1 MMKLSLSQAKKHNA
15 RALPAKLFTM
25 HVASRQLSAL
35 YADDGQLL
43 DISIQLGDRFL
54 QILGSGGPAR
64 EKVIVQN
71 FLQAPTGLPV
81 LLGTGLGH
89 ALHELLLHYD
99 GPVAVVDADLDLLT
113 LSQVKEHLSP
123 DALERICWIH
133 EADPAAALLA
143 ISRWQL
149 QQGKQ
154 PLPPLVPLAHPL
166 YARINPSYYG
176 PLREKLRLSAR
187 TDFWQQAVQP
197 RFTSAT
203 PRLLLITSQYFL
215 MGELIGACESLNIP
229 FQLLTIDN
237 NEMASATFVEQLL
250 SAAVSFKPDAVLTL
264 NHLGVDRE
272 GVLTDLLQ
280 KLQLPLASWFV
291 DNPHLILHLYQK
303 LISPWTS
310 IFTWDVDNITSL
322 KAMGFEHVFY
332 LPLATDPRRFVLSKR
347 QDAPAAWHSQLS
359 FVGNSM
365 LYKVGARL
373 KKGNLSRPLL
383 KSFKSMATAFGE
395 SDERSVRTF
404 LSRQA
409 PELQQAYAALP
420 DNESR
425 LAYET
430 ALTWEATRQYRTL
443 CVEQLLPFT
452 PLIVGDPGWRIVFR
466 RRPDHVRLHS
476 ELAYYDQLPY
486 FYPCSEI
493 NFNCTSKQM
502 KGAVNQRIFDVP
514 ATGSFILTD
523 WREQMDELFEP
534 HTEIACYH
542 EPEEVPELVRY
553 YLTHPQE
560 RQRIA
565 TAARKRILGEHTWQH
580 RLQSML
586 QHLRAVY
593 GIPAA
598 QQRGAP

>member
-1 MMKLSLSQAKKHNA
+1 MTKLSLNRAKKHNG
-15 RALPAKLFTM
+15 LTFFTKLLNM
-25 HVASRQLSAL
+25 HTTPRQLSAL
-35 YADDGQLL
+35 YADDGQLV
-43 DISIQLGDRFL
+43 DISIQIDGRTLR
-54 QILGSGGPAR
+54 ILGSGGPER

-71 FLQAPTGLPV
+71 FLHAPTGLPV
-81 LLGTGLGH
+81 LLGAGLGH
-89 ALHELLLHYD
+89 ALRQLLEHYD
-99 GPVAVVDADLDLLT
+99 GPVAVVDADADLLA
-113 LSQVKEHLSP
+113 LSQVKAQFSP
-123 DALERICWIH
+123 DEQQRICWIH
-133 EADPAAALLA
+133 EQDPAAALQQL
-143 ISRWQL
+143 SRWQL
-149 QQGKQ
+149 QLGLQ
-154 PLPPLVPLAHPL
+154 PLPALAPLVHPL
-166 YARINPSYYG
+166 YLRLTPDYYG
-176 PLREKLRLSAR
+176 PLREKLRVSAR
-187 TDFWQQAVQP
+187 TDFWQQAVLP
-197 RFTSAT
+197 RFSAPT

-215 MGELIGACESLNIP
+215 MGELIGACEALNIP

-272 GVLTDLLQ
+272 GVLMSLLQ

-303 LISPWTS
+303 LVSPWTS
-310 IFTWDVDNITSL
+310 IFTWDVDNIASL
-322 KAMGFEHVFY
+322 KAMGFAHVFY
-332 LPLATDPRRFVLSKR
+332 LPLATDPRRFALA
-347 QDAPAAWHSQLS
+347 QGQNAPAAWRSQVS

-373 KKGNLSRPLL
+373 KKGQLSRPLL

-404 LSRQA
+404 LAHQK
-409 PELQQAYAALP
+409 PELQQAYEALP

-430 ALTWEATRQYRTL
+430 ALTWEATRQYRTQ
-443 CVEQLLPFT
+443 CVEQLLPFS
-452 PLIVGDPGWRIVFR
+452 PLIVGDSGWRIVFR
-466 RRPDHVRLHS
+466 KQASQVRLHS
-476 ELAYYDQLPY
+476 ELAYYNQLPF

-502 KGAVNQRIFDVP
+502 KGAVNQRIFDIP
-514 ATGSFILTD
+514 ATGSFVLTD

-534 HTEIACYH
+534 NTEIACFH
-542 EPEEVPELVRY
+542 EPEEVPDLVRY
-553 YLTHPQE
+553 YLAHPQE

-565 TAARKRILGEHTWQH
+565 TAARKRILAEHTWQH

-593 GIPAA
+593 GTPAV
-598 QQRGAP
+598 QQRSAP

>member
-1 MMKLSLSQAKKHNA
+1 
-15 RALPAKLFTM
+15 M
-25 HVASRQLSAL
+25 HIAPRQLSAL

-43 DISIQLGDRFL
+43 DISIQIADRSL
-54 QILGSGGPAR
+54 QILGAGGPAR

-71 FLQAPTGLPV
+71 FLQTPKGLPV

-89 ALHELLLHYD
+89 ALHQILQGYD
-99 GPVAVVDADLDLLT
+99 GPLAVVDADMDLLA
-113 LSQVKEHLSP
+113 LSRVKENLSP
-123 DALERICWIH
+123 DAQQRICWIH
-133 EADPAAALLA
+133 ESDPVVALQLL
-143 ISRWQL
+143 SRWQL
-149 QQGKQ
+149 QQGIQ
-154 PLPPLVPLAHPL
+154 PLPPLVPLVHPL
-166 YARINPSYYG
+166 YARLNPSYYG
-176 PLREKLRLSAR
+176 PLREKLRHSTR

-197 RFTSAT
+197 RFTSPT

-215 MGELIGACESLNIP
+215 MGELIGACETLNIP

-250 SAAVSFKPDAVLTL
+250 RAAVTFKPDAVLTL

-303 LISPWTS
+303 LVSPWTS
-310 IFTWDVDNITSL
+310 IFTWDVDNIASL

-332 LPLATDPRRFVLSKR
+332 LPLATDPRRFVLSKG
-347 QDAPAAWHSQLS
+347 QDAPAAWRSQLS

-373 KKGNLSRPLL
+373 KKGRLSRPLL
-383 KSFKSMATAFGE
+383 KSFKSLATNFGE
-395 SDERSVRTF
+395 SDERSVRAF
-404 LSRQA
+404 LSKQT
-409 PELQQAYAALP
+409 PELQQAYSALP
-420 DNESR
+420 DNEAR

-430 ALTWEATRQYRTL
+430 ALTWEATRQYRTQ

-466 RRPDHVRLHS
+466 KQLGQVRLQP
-476 ELAYYDQLPY
+476 ELAYYNQLPH
-486 FYPCSEI
+486 FYPCSDI

-502 KGAVNQRIFDVP
+502 KGAVNQRIFDIP
-514 ATGSFILTD
+514 ATGSFVLTD

-534 HTEIACYH
+534 NTEIACYH
-542 EPEEVPELVRY
+542 EPDEVPELARY
-553 YLTHPQE
+553 YLAHPQE

-565 TAARKRILGEHTWQH
+565 AAARKRILAEHTWQH

-593 GIPAA
+593 GTPASP
-598 QQRGAP
+598 QRRAHE